1 MKEDSEQ
8 GLPVE
13 TREELIR
20 SMNSRRHKICHK
32 VVELSEIHIKADR
45 SLMNR
50 VARAPARTRSAQLSS
65 LSYGSLVPKI

>member
-1 MKEDSEQ
+1 MKEYSEQ

-20 SMNSRRHKICHK
+20 SMNSRRYKICHK
-32 VVELSEIHIKADR
+32 VVELSEIQIKADR

>member
-1 MKEDSEQ
+1 MKEYSEQ

-32 VVELSEIHIKADR
+32 VVELSEIQIKADR

-50 VARAPARTRSAQLSS
+50 AGRVPVRTRSAQLSS

>member
-1 MKEDSEQ
+1 MEKDNEQ

-13 TREELIR
+13 TREELI
-20 SMNSRRHKICHK
+20 STMNCRRHKICQK
-32 VVELSEIHIKADR
+32 LVGLSEIQTETDR
-45 SLMNR
+45 SLTNR